1 MATFSWSDTFKIAF
15 QSCLPCLRPNASDN
29 ASFQDADSNQHIGTS
44 RIPRARS
51 DELQGLLAD
60 PDTDGEAES
69 MSLHS
74 NPGHTQRK
82 IKKKSRRKS
91 KNNPQRKIMSLFGYN
106 LFGRPS
112 IQLADDSEDALYV
125 RRGNTVTPNTYSS
138 SSTTFDS
145 DAAPLDTDAID
156 ALSSP
161 TAAAAVIEAAAQASA
176 EVEARRLWEK
186 EERRRRQQQR
196 KEKKEMKRSAEM
208 LAKQAVGDE
217 GEEFK
222 GFQGS
227 GGGELPFLQK
237 QSAYPGIPTKNFSES
252 GSSSGSGSKPAHGL
266 LSLQREGG
274 DDVVD
279 LDGEIYARNASQGDS
294 NRGSDSRSRTSASMS
309 DGARRLPNSTDP
321 ASSTLTE
328 GQSKLGKSRSK
339 SSSSR
344 TSKSRSSATSSQ
356 SPSLPSPLETT
367 FAPESQHIVSPST
380 VERGQGFF
388 DLEDELPA
396 RNQESAYFPITG
408 FGGATGGRK
417 ASSMG
422 VFLAQRG
429 DKPGR

>member
-29 ASFQDADSNQHIGTS
+29 ASFQDADSNPHIGTS

-60 PDTDGEAES
+60 VPDTDGEAES

-74 NPGHTQRK
+74 NPGHTQQRK
-82 IKKKSRRKS
+82 IKKKSRRRS
-91 KNNPQRKIMSLFGYN
+91 KNNPQRKFMSLFGYH

-125 RRGNTVTPNTYSS
+125 RRGITVTPNTYSS
-138 SSTTFDS
+138 SSTTTFDS

-161 TAAAAVIEAAAQASA
+161 TAAAAVIEAAQASA
-176 EVEARRLWEK
+176 EVEARRLWAK
-186 EERRRRQQQR
+186 EERRRRRQQQ
-196 KEKKEMKRSAEM
+196 KQMKRS

-227 GGGELPFLQK
+227 GGESPFLQK
-237 QSAYPGIPTKNFSES
+237 PSEYPGIPTKNVSES
-252 GSSSGSGSKPAHGL
+252 GSSSGSGSKPEHTTHGL
-266 LSLQREGG
+266 VLLQRESGG
-274 DDVVD
+274 DVVD
-279 LDGEIYARNASQGDS
+279 LDGQIYARNASQGGS
-294 NRGSDSRSRTSASMS
+294 SRGSDSRSRTSASMS
-309 DGARRLPNSTDP
+309 DRAPNSTDP

-328 GQSKLGKSRSK
+328 GQSKLGKSRTK

-356 SPSLPSPLETT
+356 SPSLPSPLAAT
-367 FAPESQHIVSPST
+367 FAPESQHVVSPST

-388 DLEDELPA
+388 DLEDVVLA

-429 DKPGR
+429 DKPS